1 VDRIDAMKALLEVV
15 RSGSF
20 SAAARV
26 LGLPTTSLTRR
37 VSELEARLD
46 ARLLNRTTRSL
57 TLTDAGA
64 AFVVA
69 ARRIVEE
76 VDEAERAATGEYA
89 EPRGELVITA
99 PTMFGRLYVVPIVAR
114 FLAQFPHIDVRLL
127 LTDAVVQL
135 VDERVDLAV
144 RLGSL
149 ADSSLVARQVGVMR
163 TVVCASPG
171 FLEVHGTPAD
181 PQAAAAMPTI
191 AVGSIASQRHAWR
204 LYDEATGAWDNP
216 PITPRLSVTT
226 NEAAVEAAV
235 LGVGLT
241 QQRLYQVADHLATG
255 TLRLCLRACE
265 APPAPVHVV
274 QVARDYLPLKS
285 RKFLD
290 FAIPLLR
297 ARLAALEQMALT
309 A

>member
-1 VDRIDAMKALLEVV
+1 MDRIDAMKALLEVV

-20 SAAARV
+20 SAAART
-26 LGLPTTSLTRR
+26 LGMPTTSLTRR
-37 VSELEARLD
+37 ISELESRLD

-76 VDEAERAATGEYA
+76 VEEAERAAAGEYA

-99 PTMFGRLYVVPIVAR
+99 PTMFGRLHVVPIVAG
-114 FLAQFPHIDVRLL
+114 FLAHYPLIDVRLL

-135 VDERVDLAV
+135 VDERIDLAV
-144 RLGSL
+144 RLGPL

-171 FLEVHGTPAD
+171 FFAAHGAPAD
-181 PQAAAAMPTI
+181 ARAAAAMPTI

-204 LYDEATGAWDNP
+204 LHDRSSGAWENVP
-216 PITPRLSVTT
+216 VTPRLSVTS

-241 QQRLYQVADHLATG
+241 QQRLYQVAEHLATG
-255 TLRLCLRACE
+255 ALRLCLRDCE

-290 FAIPLLR
+290 FAIPPLR
-297 ARLAALEQMALT
+297 ERLAALEAMAANT
-309 A
+309 